1 MSMSNSRVESAY
13 PDVKQVNDERWVPP
27 LPDAQ
32 KPTVRVPACLGCNR
46 LPSGHPGHEVC
57 LRTEILRL
65 RALLA
70 LSDEVR
76 EAGELILKIRRE
88 VKQVMAALPASKGG
102 QVEYLRTG
110 KRDPSS
116 FSQG

>member
-1 MSMSNSRVESAY
+1 MSNNSRVY
-13 PDVKQVNDERWVPP
+13 PDIKQVNDERWVPP

-32 KPTVRVPACLGCNR
+32 KPVIRVPACLGCAR

-88 VKQVMAALPASKGG
+88 VKQVMALPASKGG

>member
-1 MSMSNSRVESAY
+1 MSNSRVY

-57 LRTEILRL
+57 LMAEILRL
-65 RALLA
+65 RVLLV

-76 EAGELILKIRRE
+76 KAGELLLKIRRE
-88 VKQVMAALPASKGG
+88 VKQVLALPASKGG

-110 KRDPSS
+110 KRDSSS